1 MATSKDFLPGREAD
15 LFNWAVAF
23 SAQLTA
29 TPTAFGITAPQA
41 AALVPLVSN
50 FGDLIAECSNQSTR
64 TPGKI
69 SAKLTARR
77 ALVSA
82 IRPLVRI
89 IQAFPALTLQQRRDL
104 GINLRDNPGTPVN
117 PPEEPPVV
125 EVVKAVGHTLH
136 VNVHAV
142 GGGDRRAKPTGA
154 QGCTLFTFV
163 GPSPSGNPEAWTC
176 QGQSTKTQFVV
187 QIPPSV
193 PAGSSVWLSAV
204 WYSPRGVYTEMSN
217 PIQAYIAGGVAA
229 DPVTLTQGDAPALL
243 KAA

>member
-1 MATSKDFLPGREAD
+1 MGVNYLPGREAD
-15 LFNWAVAF
+15 LYNWAVSF
-23 SAQLTA
+23 SSQLTA

-41 AALVPLVSN
+41 AALAPKVTAL
-50 FGDLIAECSNQSTR
+50 GDLIAECSNPSTR
-64 TPGKI
+64 TPGKV
-69 SAKLTARR
+69 SAKLSARR
-77 ALVSA
+77 ALVAA

-89 IQAFPALTLQQRRDL
+89 IQAFPGITLEQRRDL
-104 GINLRDNPGTPVN
+104 GINLRDSAGRPIN
-117 PPEEPPVV
+117 PPATPPVV
-125 EVVKAVGHTLH
+125 EVESAFGHTLN
-136 VNVHAV
+136 VRVHAV
-142 GGGDRRAKPTGA
+142 GGDRRAKPEGA

-163 GPSPSGNPEAWTC
+163 GATPSGNPDDWTC
-176 QGQSTKTQFVV
+176 QGQSTRTKFVV

-229 DPVTLTQGDAPALL
+229 DAVIAANSDAGEPAQL